1 MFCKPVNITG
11 YSELEWSS
19 LCDLAWA
26 SLQSRRDE
34 HIFTLVK
41 KCIEGNVPQ
50 FLKDY
55 FRFNREIVPR
65 FTRQS
70 NNLHLPTIR
79 TEIAKS

>member
-1 MFCKPVNITG
+1 M
-11 YSELEWSS
+11 
-19 LCDLAWA
+19 CDLAWA

-65 FTRQS
+65 FTHQS

-79 TEIAKS
+79 TEITKRSLYYNGSKIFNRLNNK